1 MCKLDGTKCDTCLE
15 IQVMIDAGMTLEFT
29 YDPRE
34 QDNSILKTW
43 LFATDCVDGILVRGV
58 GDTVW
63 SSMTRQEWLDEV
75 GNNL

>member
-15 IQVMIDAGMTLEFT
+15 IQVITDAGMTLEFT

-34 QDNSILKTW
+34 QDNSVLKTW
-43 LFATDCVDGILVRGV
+43 LFATDFVDGILVRGV

-63 SSMTRQEWLDEV
+63 SSLTRQEWLDEV